1 MEGLTLC
8 ALAPL
13 LTVGC
18 RCLLLDVRHGVAFG
32 ILSHYS
38 QPEAVPMHL
47 VLRAEAFSMLFPLPL
62 LAVKLCH
69 IGLEQE
75 DFLPFLQQ
83 PTVSA
88 STFPEVATDLSLGS
102 GSECVSCP
110 TPSILCFIWE
120 RDSEINGTPCLCATK
135 VGYLKSCPTS
145 VCLTSTWWR
154 LTEIAG
160 KWMWAPLVSKTP
172 RYDSKWLC

>member
-1 MEGLTLC
+1 M
-8 ALAPL
+8 
-13 LTVGC
+13 
-18 RCLLLDVRHGVAFG
+18 AFG

-83 PTVSA
+83 PTASA

-110 TPSILCFIWE
+110 APSILCFI
-120 RDSEINGTPCLCATK
+120 
-135 VGYLKSCPTS
+135 
-145 VCLTSTWWR
+145 
-154 LTEIAG
+154 
-160 KWMWAPLVSKTP
+160 
-172 RYDSKWLC
+172 